1 MLYIK
6 KNHFAVVGVPTNDK
20 KLKQD
25 VKMANQNKN
34 PNQEKEER
42 QLDELEKFLQTHR
55 SKLQKEEQKS
65 IDEQFDASFSMEKNF
80 LAIQAKIK
88 NEQAAR
94 LEPKNILEEKAR
106 KLLQLEQEEKQEKEV
121 AKNWVKPSP
130 VSSETEKTTKSVK
143 IGHTKVKRDVNNW
156 VKPAPIASPYSSTSL
171 ETKQDNTPAPKTVS
185 LRKFWTVAASLTAL
199 LVTTFMYHVDTIS
212 MLTAENEELI
222 SMYEENGM
230 RGFDEGFEENNG
242 QSYSQNVSL
251 PAELIEAE
259 NYYTSIIAKDKKEL
273 KKKDTENW
281 VTPETI
287 QTLDELDEAYKVM
300 KSDLLEEQNPKK
312 LVDEMLNNLKLRKQI
327 LDESIEI
334 LEKSNSSDSET
345 NKNI

>member
-1 MLYIK
+1 
-6 KNHFAVVGVPTNDK
+6 
-20 KLKQD
+20 
-25 VKMANQNKN
+25 MANKNKN
-34 PNQEKEER
+34 PNKEKEER

-55 SKLQKEEQKS
+55 SKLQKEEKKS
-65 IDEQFDASFSMEKNF
+65 IDEHFDASFSMEKNF

-88 NEQAAR
+88 NEQANR
-94 LEPKNILEEKAR
+94 LEPKNILEERAR
-106 KLLQLEQEEKQEKEV
+106 KLLQIESKEESEKEIKEEKT
-121 AKNWVKPSP
+121 KNWIKPSP
-130 VSSETEKTTKSVK
+130 ISSETEKTAKSVK
-143 IGHTKVKRDVNNW
+143 IGQVETKRDVNNW
-156 VKPAPIASPYSSTSL
+156 VKPAPVASPYSSTSL
-171 ETKQDNTPAPKTVS
+171 ETKNQEIATQNNTTAPKTVS

-199 LVTTFMYHVDTIS
+199 LVTTFMYQVDTIS

-222 SMYEENGM
+222 SMYEESGM
-230 RGFDEGFEENNG
+230 RGFDENSDNYYEGNNQG
-242 QSYSQNVSL
+242 YAQNASL

-327 LDESIEI
+327 LDESIQI

>member
-1 MLYIK
+1 MDNK
-6 KNHFAVVGVPTNDK
+6 
-20 KLKQD
+20 
-25 VKMANQNKN
+25 NKN
-34 PNQEKEER
+34 PNKEER
-42 QLDELEKFLQTHR
+42 QLDELEKFLHTHR
-55 SKLQKEEQKS
+55 SKLQKEENKS
-65 IDEQFDASFSMEKNF
+65 IDEEFDASFSMEKNF

-88 NEQAAR
+88 NEQANR

-106 KLLQLEQEEKQEKEV
+106 KLLQIESEELEKQEK
-121 AKNWVKPSP
+121 ANLKSWVKPSP
-130 VSSETEKTTKSVK
+130 ILSQKEETTKRVTL
-143 IGHTKVKRDVNNW
+143 GKVESKRDVNNW
-156 VKPAPIASPYSSTSL
+156 VKPSPISSPYSHSL
-171 ETKQDNTPAPKTVS
+171 QTKNQEIVNQNNTPATKTVS
-185 LRKFWTVAASLTAL
+185 IRKFWTVAASLTAIL
-199 LVTTFMYHVDTIS
+199 ITTLGYNLETIS
-212 MLTAENEELI
+212 MLTAENEQLT

-230 RGFDEGFEENNG
+230 RGFDENSDNYLEGNN
-242 QSYSQNVSL
+242 YSQNVSL

-300 KSDLLEEQNPKK
+300 KSDLLEDQNPKM

-334 LEKSNSSDSET
+334 LEKANSLNSSSSET
-345 NKNI
+345 NKNTKTNEKSI